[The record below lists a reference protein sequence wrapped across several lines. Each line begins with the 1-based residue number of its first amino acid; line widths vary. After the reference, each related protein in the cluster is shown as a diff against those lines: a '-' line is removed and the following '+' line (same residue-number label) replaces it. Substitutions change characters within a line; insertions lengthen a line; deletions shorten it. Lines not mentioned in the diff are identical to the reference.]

1 MVTGVSEDPG
11 AAFAALMSGAAASAD
26 AEAAA
31 AAGEAPYGYT
41 RDRQTGEVR
50 PKKTP
55 GRGGRTPSLDELKG
69 AQGEPGPDNIAPG
82 SPPAPDERP
91 GDVAP
96 DEKLARRRGSA
107 ARKAAAAADPVP
119 FQPGRIARGMNRLYR
134 RTGKIIRAFDPV
146 IGQAVIEAT
155 KAEDEDDVTVGEA
168 WEDLARANP
177 RVRRFLLKLIAG
189 GAYGQ
194 LIMAHMPI
202 LLAVAMKPAVLK
214 LIPFSRLIE
223 SLAEQDGDEDQAQD
237 GGEGIEQLLGGL
249 TGADVGQMAAL
260 AEDLLGQLGARP
272 DLAAAAQAAAAA
284 PRPTAVR
291 TQAAQPRRTTRAQ
304 RRRAS

>member
-1 MVTGVSEDPG
+1 MSEDPG

-41 RDRQTGEVR
+41 RDRKTGEVR

-55 GRGGRTPSLDELKG
+55 GRGGHTPTLEELKG
-69 AQGEPGPDNIAPG
+69 EQAPEGGQGAPEGAQQAPG
-82 SPPAPDERP
+82 ERP
-91 GDVAP
+91 ADVAP

-107 ARKAAAAADPVP
+107 ARKAAEAAEPVP
-119 FQPGRIARGMNRLYR
+119 YQPGRIARGMNRLYR

-146 IGQAVIEAT
+146 IGQALIEAT
-155 KAEDEDDVTVGEA
+155 KAEDDDDVTVGEA

-194 LIMAHMPI
+194 LVMAHMPI

-214 LIPFSRLIE
+214 LIPFSKLIE
-223 SLAEQDGDEDQAQD
+223 SMAEKDDDDKDQAD
-237 GGEGIEQLLGGL
+237 GAAGPGGIEDLFAGMTQADMSQMVNLAQGMLGG
-249 TGADVGQMAAL
+249 
-260 AEDLLGQLGARP
+260 LGARP
-272 DLAAAAQAAAAA
+272 DLAAAAAAAAGPPPA
-284 PRPTAVR
+284 TVR
-291 TQAAQPRRTTRAQ
+291 TQPRHTSRAQ
-304 RRRAS
+304 RRKAS